1 MSEALRVDLREAT
14 MTESARLRERGDQL
28 FLVMDTPPPV
38 RSLLRV
44 TLGEER
50 KAFEVARVIEVVDEG
65 EPDRGCYGQWVDVAR
80 LGEQSRVGSEH
91 LEPGISGGAGVPA
104 PVVIMNTSEMMLAE
118 AGEDDDVVLTR
129 SDRFGGNEVAE
140 PSESTESS
148 ESSESESSESESGP
162 SGEAGEGEAASESTE
177 SESSESSE
185 ETPPEA

>member
-50 KAFEVARVIEVVDEG
+50 KAFEVARVVEVVDEG

-129 SDRFGGNEVAE
+129 SDRFGGNEAAE
-140 PSESTESS
+140 PSESSESTESS
-148 ESSESESSESESGP
+148 ESSEAGP
-162 SGEAGEGEAASESTE
+162 TDEAGEGGEAATE
-177 SESSESSE
+177 SAEATPE
-185 ETPPEA
+185 E